1 MQIDAPMSRAER
13 GGRKRTSA
21 GGGEA
26 SAEAGAGAFGLRD
39 FLTPYVL
46 LAISAQRAHGYLI
59 EQYLRGLGLAQVEMS
74 TLYRTLRQL
83 EKQGLVTSAWE
94 AGPGGPAR
102 RVYALTDAGQTW
114 LRAGAG
120 ALAAYRS
127 AIDAFF
133 GKYKG
138 TTSSPRRADRPAVPA
153 ARGPRPAGRGRA
165 RRPERGVP
173 PSEGRNRVGVKKRGA
188 SR

>member
-1 MQIDAPMSRAER
+1 MSSEER
-13 GGRKRTSA
+13 DDRT
-21 GGGEA
+21 
-26 SAEAGAGAFGLRD
+26 GAFGLRD
-39 FLTPYVL
+39 FLVPYVL

-102 RVYALTDAGQTW
+102 RVYALTAAGQAW
-114 LRAGAG
+114 LRAGA
-120 ALAAYRS
+120 ASLEAYRS

-133 GKYKG
+133 GKYKQSAPAPKRRRTTAKARTKREG
-138 TTSSPRRADRPAVPA
+138 TS
-153 ARGPRPAGRGRA
+153 
-165 RRPERGVP
+165 
-173 PSEGRNRVGVKKRGA
+173 K
-188 SR
+188 